1 MIDWHM
7 DSSLTATTALVWW
20 MAIEAREGDRID
32 RWREGLDRAE
42 QDRAD
47 RFYFSEDRVTY
58 IGAHALKRRLLA
70 TVGGLAPSEWR
81 FTIGPF
87 GKPEIDPVLDRR
99 RLRFNLSHTRGLVAC
114 AVAIERD
121 LGLDVEAGDRVRNGI
136 DIAGRFFAPAEVEL
150 LRAAAEAQRADAFVR
165 IWTLKEA
172 YIKAT
177 GRGLSCP
184 LDSFAFALDPIGISF
199 RAEVDDD
206 PSDWQFVQS
215 RPTSRHFMALAL
227 RGRSRAQL
235 KVIERAIQQR
245 DL

>member
-7 DSSLTATTALVWW
+7 GRSLTAGTALVWW
-20 MAIEAREGDRID
+20 MAIEAREGDMIA
-32 RWREGLDRAE
+32 RWREALDRAE
-42 QDRAD
+42 QERAD
-47 RFYFSEDRVTY
+47 RFYFPEDRVTY

-70 TVGGLAPSEWR
+70 TVGDLPPSAWR
-81 FTIGPF
+81 FTVGPY
-87 GKPEIDPVLDRR
+87 GKPEIDPALDRR

-114 AVAIERD
+114 AVAIDDD
-121 LGLDVEAGDRVRNGI
+121 LGLDVEAGDRVRDGI
-136 DIAGRFFAPAEVEL
+136 DIAGRFFAPAEVVL
-150 LRAAAEAQRADAFVR
+150 LRATAEAQRADAFVR

-184 LDSFAFALDPIGISF
+184 LDSFAFGLDPIGISF
-199 RAEVDDD
+199 PTDVGDD
-206 PSDWQFVQS
+206 PSNWQFVQS

-227 RGRSRAQL
+227 RRQSPAQL
-235 KVIERAIQQR
+235 EVIEHAIQQR